1 MKNNRKGLSV
11 KTMIAIMVGVT
22 LVLIAIFGISYYKNY
37 QRQQEIQQAKI
48 ERARQRKRDEIHFHT
63 QVKEDLKKAQNTVPA
78 DKAKRNI
85 SKAISL
91 GFKAIAV
98 TKALSGNTMSLTTL
112 SDSFKS
118 DLSAVYKSTD
128 ALQDF
133 NDAVNLS
140 SDEGVVVHG
149 DHGHMK
155 SEKMPTAGSKYVVD
169 SCLIEQDDDGT
180 QDDNYRFNV
189 NMKYHPVGFTSMKV
203 SLTFVVDSFSGKIS
217 GVESNSIN

>member
-1 MKNNRKGLSV
+1 MKNNRQGLSV
-11 KTMIAIMVGVT
+11 KTMILIMGGVT
-22 LVLIAIFGISYYKNY
+22 LVLIAIFGLSYYRNY
-37 QRQQEIQQAKI
+37 QRQQEIRQAKI
-48 ERARQRKRDEIHFHT
+48 ERAKKRKRDEIHFHT
-63 QVKEDLKKAQNTVPA
+63 QVKEDLKKAQNTIPV
-78 DKAKRNI
+78 DKAKQNVK
-85 SKAISL
+85 KAISL
-91 GFKAIAV
+91 GFKAIST
-98 TKALSGNTMSLTTL
+98 TKAISGNTISLNDL

-155 SEKMPTAGSKYVVD
+155 SEKTPQVGSRYIVD
-169 SCLIEQDDDGT
+169 TCLIEQDDEGT

-189 NMKYHPVGFTSMKV
+189 NLKYHPVGFTSMKV
-203 SLTFVVDSFSGKIS
+203 SLTFIVDSFSGKIS
-217 GVESNSIN
+217 SIESNSIN

>member
-11 KTMIAIMVGVT
+11 RTMIAIMGGVT
-22 LVLIAIFGISYYKNY
+22 LVLIAIFGLSYYRNY
-37 QRQQEIQQAKI
+37 QRKQEIQQARI
-48 ERARQRKRDEIHFHT
+48 EREKQRKRDEIHFHT
-63 QVKEDLKKAQNTVPA
+63 QVKEDLKKAQDTVPV
-78 DKAKRNI
+78 DKAKRKV

-91 GFKAIAV
+91 GFRAISV
-98 TKALSGNTMSLTTL
+98 TKSISGNTMSLNTL

-118 DLSAVYKSTD
+118 DLSAIYKSTD

-149 DHGHMK
+149 DHGHMR
-155 SEKMPTAGSKYVVD
+155 SEKTPKVGSRYIVD
-169 SCLIEQDDDGT
+169 SCVIEQDDEGT

-189 NMKYHPVGFTSMKV
+189 NLKYHPVGFTSLKA

-217 GVESNSIN
+217 SVESNSIN

>member
-1 MKNNRKGLSV
+1 MKSNRRGLSI
-11 KTMIAIMVGVT
+11 KAMIAIMGGVT
-22 LVLIAIFGISYYKNY
+22 LVLIGIFGLSYYRNY

-48 ERARQRKRDEIHFHT
+48 EQEKQRKRDEIHFHS
-63 QVKEDLKKAQNTVPA
+63 QVKEDLKKAQNTVPV

-85 SKAISL
+85 NKAISL
-91 GFKAIAV
+91 GFKAISV
-98 TKALSGNTMSLTTL
+98 TKSLSGNTISLTTL

-133 NDAVNLS
+133 NDSVNLS
-140 SDEGVVVHG
+140 TDEGVVVHG
-149 DHGHMK
+149 DHGHMQ
-155 SEKMPTAGSKYVVD
+155 SEKTPKAGSKYVVD
-169 SCLIEQDDDGT
+169 SCVIEQDDEGT

-189 NMKYHPVGFTSMKV
+189 NLKYHPVGFTSMKV

-217 GVESNSIN
+217 SVDSNSIN

>member
-1 MKNNRKGLSV
+1 MKSNRRGLSI
-11 KTMIAIMVGVT
+11 KAMIAIMGGVT
-22 LVLIAIFGISYYKNY
+22 LVLIGIFGLSYYRNY

-48 ERARQRKRDEIHFHT
+48 EQEKQRKRDEIHFHS
-63 QVKEDLKKAQNTVPA
+63 QVKEDLKKAQNTVPV

-85 SKAISL
+85 NKAISL
-91 GFKAIAV
+91 GFKAISV
-98 TKALSGNTMSLTTL
+98 TKSLSGNTISLTTL

-133 NDAVNLS
+133 NDSVNLS
-140 SDEGVVVHG
+140 TDEGVVVHG
-149 DHGHMK
+149 DHGHMQ
-155 SEKMPTAGSKYVVD
+155 SEKTPKASSKYVVD
-169 SCLIEQDDDGT
+169 SCVIEQDDEGT

-189 NMKYHPVGFTSMKV
+189 NLKYHPVGFTSMKV

-217 GVESNSIN
+217 SVDSNSIN